1 MGDSDAEGP
10 AAAVNAF
17 FRQHHKQHIVCLRCI
32 KVFDP
37 TKSAARNHPHLHCG
51 SPTEE
56 EDPDEVMLEVADFRG
71 HYRYRNSSINT
82 YRYNSSTAGLV
93 SIMYHAYR
101 YTPRSTHCSS
111 VREIAAIRY
120 VMEHGIRHKER

>member
-1 MGDSDAEGP
+1 MGDSDTERP

-56 EDPDEVMLEVADFRG
+56 EDPDEVMLEVADFARAKSKKHAHDIATKLIG
-71 HYRYRNSSINT
+71 DNVCQSTVHRVAVCVPEVSEASASS
-82 YRYNSSTAGLV
+82 RQ
-93 SIMYHAYR
+93 
-101 YTPRSTHCSS
+101 C
-111 VREIAAIRY
+111 
-120 VMEHGIRHKER
+120 